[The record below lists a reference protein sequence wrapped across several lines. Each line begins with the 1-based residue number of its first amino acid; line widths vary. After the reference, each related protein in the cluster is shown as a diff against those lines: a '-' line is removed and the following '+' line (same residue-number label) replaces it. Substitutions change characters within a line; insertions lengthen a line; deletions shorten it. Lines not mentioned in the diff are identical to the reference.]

1 MNDFKGRWKTLTREV
16 KMPVVISEYLG
27 RKKKNNTSN
36 IFTMGRALFATS
48 RQCNLSVKLLD
59 GNKCHRT

>member
-27 RKKKNNTSN
+27 RKKKTTPQIFLRWAGLFLLLQGNVIFQSN
-36 IFTMGRALFATS
+36 Y
-48 RQCNLSVKLLD
+48 
-59 GNKCHRT
+59 